1 MSYEDISSGTK
12 ELQTGLAKIKRD
24 LDDRFDDITDGYV
37 RRMYPFATDSEE
49 RILALK
55 DRVLAA
61 GRAFNEVKT
70 YYGEGDDRF
79 DPSSTVEIFGRPTSL
94 EFFGI
99 FKTFVTSWD
108 VSRHCNSEACADSHT
123 ALPRSK
129 PLEGRSKSG
138 HGEASVG

>member
-1 MSYEDISSGTK
+1 
-12 ELQTGLAKIKRD
+12 
-24 LDDRFDDITDGYV
+24 
-37 RRMYPFATDSEE
+37 MYPFATDSEE

-55 DRVLAA
+55 DRVMIA

-79 DPSSTVEIFGRPTSL
+79 DPSSGVEVFGRPTSL

-108 VSRHCNSEACADSHT
+108 VSHQAARKYGADICLTDVPRTESHK
-123 ALPRSK
+123 RR
-129 PLEGRSKSG
+129 G
-138 HGEASVG
+138 

>member
-1 MSYEDISSGTK
+1 VSYEDISSSTR
-12 ELQTGLAKIKRD
+12 ELQTGLTKIKRD
-24 LDDRFDDITDGYV
+24 LEDRFVDITDGYV

-55 DRVLAA
+55 DRVMIA

-79 DPSSTVEIFGRPTSL
+79 DPSSGVEVFGRPTSL

-108 VSRHCNSEACADSHT
+108 VSHQAARKYGADICLTDVPRTESHK
-123 ALPRSK
+123 RR
-129 PLEGRSKSG
+129 G
-138 HGEASVG
+138 